1 MDLGG
6 LWNVIRSAQRLLS
19 LINLMS
25 GWRIS
30 ANQVPT
36 KTLTR
41 ILEVKTFLNC
51 SSFIMVDKPVT
62 GSIDLAL
69 SWEL

>member
-1 MDLGG
+1 MIIGG
-6 LWNVIRSAQRLLS
+6 QGLLS
-19 LINLMS
+19 LINIMS

-30 ANQVPT
+30 ANQVPR

-41 ILEVKTFLNC
+41 ILKVKAFLDY
-51 SSFIMVDKPVT
+51 SSFIMIERPAT

-69 SWEL
+69 RWEL